1 MAAAGPSTQHAI
13 RGWASSLLRLARQRS
28 GLSQRELA
36 VTAQVPRSTIA
47 RIESGQMQPT
57 VPMLQKIL
65 IAAGW
70 EMRIRLEPYDSH
82 DDVLD
87 ALAAADPGRAR
98 RAKTG
103 ADALAARLRS
113 AS

>member
-1 MAAAGPSTQHAI
+1 MGSPGPTTQHAI
-13 RGWASSLLRLARQRS
+13 RAWASSLVQQARLRG

-36 VTAQVPRSTIA
+36 LAAGVPRSTIA

-57 VPMLQKIL
+57 VPMLARIL
-65 IAAGW
+65 IAAGL
-70 EMRIRLEPYDSH
+70 EMRIRLEPYDDH

-87 ALAAADPGRAR
+87 ALAAADPRRAR
-98 RAKTG
+98 RAKAGT
-103 ADALAARLRS
+103 DELAARMNS

>member
-1 MAAAGPSTQHAI
+1 M
-13 RGWASSLLRLARQRS
+13 
-28 GLSQRELA
+28 SQRELA
-36 VTAQVPRSTIA
+36 VAAQVPRSTIA
-47 RIESGQMQPT
+47 RIESGRMQPT

-70 EMRIRLEPYDSH
+70 EMRIRLEPYDGH

-87 ALAAADPGRAR
+87 ALAAADPDRAR
-98 RAKTG
+98 RTKAG